1 MDLKRRLQLYLFGLV
16 IGAILAYL
24 FMGERLTNMKWT
36 PEERIKLRLKS
47 TLVKSTAEAQQAM
60 LAWPTD
66 LDAVKKSIPAADVL
80 VKNTERNGDS
90 LFYVLEGELSDRPAR
105 MVFLVFSDVMSD
117 TTATLWEL
125 GSRSD
130 P

>member
-1 MDLKRRLQLYLFGLV
+1 MDLKRRLFLYGIGLI
-16 IGAILAYL
+16 IGGLLAFF

-47 TLVKSTAEAQQAM
+47 TLVKSTTEAHQAM

-66 LDAVKKSIPAADVL
+66 LEAVKKSIPAADVL
-80 VKNTERNGDS
+80 VKNTVRNGDS
-90 LFYVLEGELSDRPAR
+90 LFYVLDAEISDRPAR
-105 MVFLVFSDVMSD
+105 MVFLVFSDAMSD

-125 GSRSD
+125 GSR
-130 P
+130 